1 MVRVSRTINSE
12 VVVVSENY
20 RSLDDAINARD
31 TIVRNYDL
39 TGKLE
44 HSADE
49 KTRRRLNAIDRL
61 GTSDVV
67 EVILSKNTNQR
78 LFVKRFECEICGRD
92 ISKSHYFINSTKC
105 LKCIMSRESENQKK
119 ALQLRNDR
127 IEQNKD
133 NSLGV
138 KNVFYNHKTSSYFV
152 EIVRDGKLFKAS
164 FKDLEEAIRVKEE
177 VLKFYKD
184 RSRIPESYEIMQK
197 GSSMKYKNITQT
209 PQGYYNVTISRGIDG
224 KRVRVH
230 QNFKTL
236 EEAISGRDQIIK
248 NFKETGQLKSLK
260 DRNDL
265 HNIYEIDN
273 AYQVHIV
280 RMIEG
285 ERIQIVEKY
294 DRLEDAIAARDYIL
308 DVFKRTGKL
317 VNYMNNEDRAIYRI
331 SQRKNVDLENIVVGR
346 DRRDRY
352 NVRDI
357 GFYCKNCSKAVMT
370 RGSESVIYRDQLC
383 KSCRAEEIEKRNQR
397 ILDQHYK
404 ETGSRRIRNIFR
416 NSRDQY
422 KLELH
427 RYKERIIFETTDL
440 DRLLRIKDFALNFFD
455 SNDRLPTREEILE
468 AERNRE
474 F

>member
-1 MVRVSRTINSE
+1 M
-12 VVVVSENY
+12 
-20 RSLDDAINARD
+20 
-31 TIVRNYDL
+31 
-39 TGKLE
+39 
-44 HSADE
+44 
-49 KTRRRLNAIDRL
+49 
-61 GTSDVV
+61 
-67 EVILSKNTNQR
+67 
-78 LFVKRFECEICGRD
+78 
-92 ISKSHYFINSTKC
+92 
-105 LKCIMSRESENQKK
+105 
-119 ALQLRNDR
+119 
-127 IEQNKD
+127 
-133 NSLGV
+133 
-138 KNVFYNHKTSSYFV
+138 
-152 EIVRDGKLFKAS
+152 
-164 FKDLEEAIRVKEE
+164 
-177 VLKFYKD
+177 
-184 RSRIPESYEIMQK
+184 
-197 GSSMKYKNITQT
+197 
-209 PQGYYNVTISRGIDG
+209 
-224 KRVRVH
+224 
-230 QNFKTL
+230 
-236 EEAISGRDQIIK
+236 
-248 NFKETGQLKSLK
+248 KSLK